1 MLITKRTVAVD
12 TLKYY
17 FLGMGDPEFTRWGGG
32 APTPGFWTKT
42 YYLARFFSENYM
54 KMKEVGQNRGCA
66 SLAQPWIRQYFPYI
80 DSAWRGF
87 LINDDWSASPE
98 TTELTNGKIFT
109 N

>member
-1 MLITKRTVAVD
+1 
-12 TLKYY
+12 
-17 FLGMGDPEFTRWGGG
+17 MGGRG
-32 APTPGFWTKT
+32 ANPWVLDKNLLFGEI
-42 YYLARFFSENYM
+42 FSENYM